1 MIKVV
6 RHTGIVVNDLD
17 KMSNFYRELGF
28 VNFSQ
33 DIEKGEFI
41 DQVTGLK
48 HTNLEWVKLKAPD
61 GYLLELLK
69 YHSHPKDLME
79 ARASAN
85 ELGCS
90 HLAYTVEDIE
100 TTCQKILDAGGSIGN
115 IPATSLNGRFKV
127 AYCYDPE
134 GVIME
139 IVEEV
144 K

>member
-1 MIKVV
+1 MIKAV
-6 RHTGIVVNDLD
+6 RHTGIVVDDLD
-17 KMSNFYRELGF
+17 KMSNFYRALGF
-28 VNFSQ
+28 IDFSQ
-33 DIEKGEFI
+33 AIEKGDFI

-48 HTNLEWVKLKAPD
+48 HANLEWVKLKAPD

-79 ARASAN
+79 ISSCAN
-85 ELGCS
+85 DLGCS
-90 HLAYTVEDIE
+90 HVAYTVENIE
-100 TTCQKILDAGGSIGN
+100 ITCQKIVDAGGSIGN
-115 IPATSLNGRFKV
+115 IPATSLNGRVKV